1 MFTERS
7 WLHDND
13 MRICFVLSE
22 IFSWG
27 KYGGYGSIA
36 RSIAGGLAQQ
46 GIDVHAILPL
56 RKGQKRLEVLDG
68 VQVHGVP
75 AWELLSPAIYRQ
87 VGADIYHS
95 QEASILSMMA
105 MIAMPDRKHIL
116 TSIDPWDRNDWFLE
130 FKYDVRSS
138 PKRGLIYPLLYLF
151 YGSPL
156 IRFAG
161 SRMRQ
166 VYCQAQYLAAKTQKY
181 YALSTTPG
189 FLPNP
194 YRIPQPSPEK
204 ADKPT
209 ICYLARW
216 DARKRPQIFFELAS
230 LFPQARFIAMGRAHD
245 PGLDLRLRAQYGAVP
260 NLEMTGFIHA
270 FRSPRIRQILDESWI
285 MVNTA
290 AREGLPAAYIESAA
304 HACAILTSVDSDGF
318 ATRGGYHVQHP
329 HGSDL
334 PTALGG
340 RDTNLEDYAEGLEW
354 LLSNDRWRAM
364 GREGRSYVLDVH
376 EHHKVMEQHLTLYK
390 DLLRS

>member
-1 MFTERS
+1 
-7 WLHDND
+7 
-13 MRICFVLSE
+13 MRICFILSE

-36 RSIAGGLAQQ
+36 RSIAGGLAQR

-68 VQVHGVP
+68 VKVHGVP
-75 AWELLSPAIYRQ
+75 AWELFSPAIYRQ

-116 TSIDPWDRNDWFLE
+116 TSIDPWDWKDWFLE

-151 YGSPL
+151 YSSPL
-156 IRFAG
+156 IRFTG

-166 VYCQAQYLAAKTQKY
+166 VYCQAQYLAEKTQKY
-181 YALSTTPG
+181 FALTAPPD

-194 YRIPQPSPEK
+194 YRAPEPSPNK

-209 ICYLARW
+209 VCYLARW
-216 DARKRPQIFFELAS
+216 DARKRPQIFFELAR
-230 LFPQARFIAMGRAHD
+230 LFPQVRFIAVGRAHD
-245 PGLDLRLRAQYGAVP
+245 PRLDLELRDQYGGVP

-270 FRSPRIRQILDESWI
+270 FESPRIRKILDESWI
-285 MVNTA
+285 LVNTA
-290 AREGLPAAYIESAA
+290 AREGLPAAYVESAS

-318 ATRGGYHVQHP
+318 ASRGGYHVQHEN
-329 HGSDL
+329 GIDL

-340 RDTNLEDYAEGLEW
+340 WNTTLDDYAAGLEW
-354 LLSNDRWRAM
+354 LLHNDRWRVM
-364 GREGRSYVLDVH
+364 GQEGRSYVLAVH
-376 EHHKVMEQHLTLYK
+376 EHGKVMEQHLTIYNE
-390 DLLRS
+390 LLRS